1 MEGEEEE
8 DYMSDLFIKQDVRP
22 GLPMVRRVKEAIQ
35 KEEKQKEANEKNRQK
50 SIKEEEKERR
60 DLVLKSAL
68 GSENKGFALLQKMGY
83 KSGQA
88 LGKSGEGIV
97 EPIPLNIKTGR
108 SGLGHEE
115 LKKRKAEEKLEN
127 CRQKLH
133 MKKQANE
140 QAADQFR
147 VRFKTK
153 QEERKMEGDL
163 RKSQRACQQLDV
175 QKDIDIPKETW
186 FWIEPDEEDKEDECT
201 STDLSVSEKLHILTA
216 YLREE
221 HFYCIWCGTTYEGKS
236 EPFCRC
242 FTLLVQLDSSCRIY
256 PWFFYYCSFQIYIA
270 NLLSRLLVFALYI
283 LLL

>member
-1 MEGEEEE
+1 MEEDEEE
-8 DYMSDLFIKQDVRP
+8 DYMSDLFLKQDVRP

-68 GSENKGFALLQKMGY
+68 GNENKGFALLQKMGY

-127 CRQKLH
+127 YRQKLH

-147 VRFKTK
+147 VRFKNK

-163 RKSQRACQQLDV
+163 RKSQRACQQLDM
-175 QKDIDIPKETW
+175 QK
-186 FWIEPDEEDKEDECT
+186 
-201 STDLSVSEKLHILTA
+201 VSEKLHILTA
-216 YLREE
+216 YLRGE
-221 HFYCIWCGTTYEGKS
+221 HFYCIWCGTTYEDS
-236 EPFCRC
+236 EDLSSNCPG
-242 FTLLVQLDSSCRIY
+242 DS
-256 PWFFYYCSFQIYIA
+256 A
-270 NLLSRLLVFALYI
+270 ADHD
-283 LLL
+283 

>member
-1 MEGEEEE
+1 MEEDE

-22 GLPMVRRVKEAIQ
+22 GLPMVRRMKEAIQ

-68 GSENKGFALLQKMGY
+68 GNENKGFALLQKMGY

-108 SGLGHEE
+108 SGLGHDE

-127 CRQKLH
+127 YRQKLH

-147 VRFKTK
+147 IRFKNK

-163 RKSQRACQQLDV
+163 RKSQRACQQLDM
-175 QKDIDIPKETW
+175 QKDIDVPKETW
-186 FWIEPDEEDKEDECT
+186 YWLEPEEEDKKDEEDKEDECT
-201 STDLSVSEKLHILTA
+201 STDLSVSEKLHVLTT

-221 HFYCIWCGTTYEGKS
+221 HFYCIWCGTTYEDA
-236 EPFCRC
+236 ED
-242 FTLLVQLDSSCRIY
+242 LSSNC
-256 PWFFYYCSFQIYIA
+256 PGNSA
-270 NLLSRLLVFALYI
+270 ADHD
-283 LLL
+283 